1 VTEETDSPP
10 GFRYNGLAIY
20 ALIMSLLSLLWL
32 LFGLEWA
39 VFSILGILAG
49 LRAKKEIESAAQPM
63 EGRGLAIGAIVA
75 GGVGLTSALFIL
87 LVLLT
92 APPA

>member
-1 VTEETDSPP
+1 MTDETDSAP
-10 GFRYNGLAIY
+10 GYRYNGLAIY

-39 VFSILGILAG
+39 IFSILGILAG
-49 LRAKKEIESAAQPM
+49 LRAKNEIETAAQPM

-75 GGVGLTSALFIL
+75 GGVGLGTAMLIL
-87 LVLLT
+87 LVVLT
-92 APPA
+92 APPG